1 MKKRKLSELINRY
14 GITNKERETL
24 NLLPFLSMTDK
35 ISSNYQT
42 GIYSIQQLEQYN
54 LCLVGAKSLLEN
66 NIPVF
71 WIRGEVSGLRTYS
84 HLYFDLKDEKS
95 LVQGIIRKL
104 TNNSSRAYNLI
115 DFDWKKITQKVYQI
129 YQSLR

>member
-1 MKKRKLSELINRY
+1 MFVLSSRNEGFPI
-14 GITNKERETL
+14 
-24 NLLPFLSMTDK
+24 
-35 ISSNYQT
+35 
-42 GIYSIQQLEQYN
+42 
-54 LCLVGAKSLLEN
+54 VLLEAMAYGLDVLVSD
-66 NIPVF
+66 IPA
-71 WIRGEVSGLRTYS
+71 T
-84 HLYFDLKDEKS
+84 HLVDLNKDDYFDLKDEKS